1 MTLTL
6 HATDDRLSGEV
17 LARWRAQTRRFS
29 AACFVQKAPSGG
41 TRPLLCPCELRT
53 LRGSW
58 LRLQAQTQHAPV
70 QFATDLEVCSRAF
83 EGSREELLETRKNG
97 LIHRCRGRHS
107 GVKLV
112 ERDDA
117 SKTDVLCDVLQSL
130 ARFGHEHECETADSR
145 IERPLWIDQ
154 PSVRVEELDIVDTL
168 LNTASPRP
176 LGRQRRGRPRP
187 PDPRVR
193 R

>member
-53 LRGSW
+53 LRGVLAPAPGPDSACASTVRYRS
-58 LRLQAQTQHAPV
+58 RLVLPSVRRFARGAPGDAQEWADSSLPRSSLGRQ
-70 QFATDLEVCSRAF
+70 
-83 EGSREELLETRKNG
+83 TRG
-97 LIHRCRGRHS
+97 THRCQQ
-107 GVKLV
+107 
-112 ERDDA
+112 A
-117 SKTDVLCDVLQSL
+117 DVLCDVLQSL

-176 LGRQRRGRPRP
+176 LGRQRR
-187 PDPRVR
+187 
-193 R
+193 